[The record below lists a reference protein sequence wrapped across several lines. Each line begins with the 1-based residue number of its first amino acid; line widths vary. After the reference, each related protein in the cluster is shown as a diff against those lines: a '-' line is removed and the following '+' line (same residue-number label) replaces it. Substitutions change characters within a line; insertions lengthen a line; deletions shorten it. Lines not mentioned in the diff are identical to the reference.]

1 MSDQGDSV
9 MAEDDDALIERYGI
23 ETVTEVFYR
32 VGGHRYA
39 RLADAVAEAKRE
51 SQVGASEARNP

>member
-1 MSDQGDSV
+1 MSDEADAGT
-9 MAEDDDALIERYGI
+9 AEDDQTLIDRHGI

-39 RLADAVAEAKRE
+39 RLADAVAEAKRL
-51 SQVGASEARNP
+51 SRVAKGDA